1 VAAFAAVHG
10 LNPLQDLLCAWLFIY
25 ASQASRWASS
35 ELKATRGSCRLL
47 VPVKTR
53 NNTTSKGKLKT
64 DPYNLYTRPGHH
76 DAATKIAA
84 LPEQKFFGSVTVDA
98 KAKTFSA
105 YMGDVAKLLCTN
117 RRGVSAIGCPR
128 MLSVARLAPAQAT
141 DSRYSLWPHRH
152 NTWIDRRH

>member
-1 VAAFAAVHG
+1 MRLALYICLTGLALGIERVEGDARFVPFARSREDAQQHYVQG
-10 LNPLQDLLCAWLFIY
+10 KNSRPILTTYIPGRVTTTRRRR
-25 ASQASRWASS
+25 SQ
-35 ELKATRGSCRLL
+35 L
-47 VPVKTR
+47 
-53 NNTTSKGKLKT
+53 
-64 DPYNLYTRPGHH
+64 
-76 DAATKIAA
+76 

-117 RRGVSAIGCPR
+117 RRGVSAIGRPR